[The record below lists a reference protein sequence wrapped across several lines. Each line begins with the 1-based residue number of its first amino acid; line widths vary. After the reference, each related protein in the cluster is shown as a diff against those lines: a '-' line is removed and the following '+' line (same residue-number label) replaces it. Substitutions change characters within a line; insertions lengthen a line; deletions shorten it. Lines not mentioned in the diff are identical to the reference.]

1 MIYFDTIRS
10 INKYVGLCSECWIIV
25 RSLKSPINVSGI
37 KCQQVKELSPSW
49 DLFTEYRRLKE
60 SEEWNLDSFNRIY
73 RPRFMSEMKASIAQS
88 YLKKLRDANGN
99 ILCVCFCQDE
109 NCCHRGLIKEI
120 LKYNGVEVYES
131 KS

>member
-1 MIYFDTIRS
+1 MIYFDTIRN
-10 INKYVGLCSECWIIV
+10 INKYVVLCSECWIIV
-25 RSLKSPINVSGI
+25 RSLKSQINVSGI

-73 RPRFMSEMKASIAQS
+73 RPRFMSEMKASIAQN
-88 YLKKLRDANGN
+88 YLKKLRDTNDN
-99 ILCVCFCQDE
+99 ILCVCFCQNED
-109 NCCHRGLIKEI
+109 CCHRSLIKEI

>member
-1 MIYFDTIRS
+1 MIYFDTIRNIDNYVS
-10 INKYVGLCSECWIIV
+10 ICSECWIIV
-25 RSLKSPINVSGI
+25 RSLKNPINVSGI

-73 RPRFMSEMKASIAQS
+73 RPKFMSEMKAQS
-88 YLKKLRDANGN
+88 YLKKLRDANDN
-99 ILCVCFCQDE
+99 ILCVCFCPNED
-109 NCCHRGLIKEI
+109 CCHRSLVKEI

>member
-1 MIYFDTIRS
+1 MIYFDTIRN
-10 INKYVGLCSECWIIV
+10 INKYIGLCSECWIIV
-25 RSLKSPINVSGI
+25 RSLKNPINVSGI
-37 KCQQVKELSPSW
+37 KSQQVKELSPSW

-60 SEEWNLDSFNRIY
+60 SGDWDQDSFNRIY

-88 YLKKLRDANGN
+88 YLKKLRDANN
-99 ILCVCFCQDE
+99 NVLCVCFCQDE
-109 NCCHRGLIKEI
+109 NYCHRSLIKEI

>member
-1 MIYFDTIRS
+1 MIYFDTIRN

-60 SEEWNLDSFNRIY
+60 SGDWDQDSFNRIY

-88 YLKKLRDANGN
+88 YLKKLRDTNDN
-99 ILCVCFCQDE
+99 ILCVCFCPNED
-109 NCCHRGLIKEI
+109 CCHRSLIKEI